1 MPHIRPWRSVTT
13 VTGEIPS
20 AGLGV
25 TLAHEHIIC
34 EVSLH
39 SGNPDNLMQDI
50 PLMVE
55 ELALFRQAGG
65 HSIIEVTPEGI
76 GRDPVKLRAISEAS
90 GVQIV
95 SGIAFYEEST
105 YPAWLR
111 TATVDAIADYFV
123 RQIAE
128 GTDGVRAGLIGELMS
143 HNEPVSNCAS
153 YQLTAGEAHVFQA
166 AAQAQRRTG
175 VAISTHAY
183 GGAGHAQLDMLER
196 AGVDLERVV
205 IGHCDVHW
213 PGDLDADLEYVSPIL
228 ERGAFCQFDLIGWD
242 HLADDASRADRVAAL
257 AKTGFEKRIL
267 LATDTCRLSQ
277 LRRNGGRGYGHLL
290 ESFLPKLRERGV
302 TEAQIHSMLV
312 DAPRRLLDGGGDEP

>member
-1 MPHIRPWRSVTT
+1 MPHIRPGHFVTT

-20 AGLGV
+20 ADLGV

-55 ELALFRQAGG
+55 ELVLFRQAGG

-76 GRDPVKLRAISEAS
+76 GRDPVKLQAISEAS

-111 TATVDAIADYFV
+111 AATVDEIADFFV

-153 YQLTAGEAHVFQA
+153 YQLTTGEARVFQA
-166 AAQAQRRTG
+166 AAQAQRQTG

-183 GGAGHAQLDMLER
+183 GGAGHAQLDVLER
-196 AGVDLERVV
+196 AGVDLQRVV

-213 PGDLDADLEYVSPIL
+213 PEDLEKDLKYYLPIL
-228 ERGAFCQFDLIGWD
+228 
-242 HLADDASRADRVAAL
+242 
-257 AKTGFEKRIL
+257 
-267 LATDTCRLSQ
+267 
-277 LRRNGGRGYGHLL
+277 
-290 ESFLPKLRERGV
+290 
-302 TEAQIHSMLV
+302 
-312 DAPRRLLDGGGDEP
+312 